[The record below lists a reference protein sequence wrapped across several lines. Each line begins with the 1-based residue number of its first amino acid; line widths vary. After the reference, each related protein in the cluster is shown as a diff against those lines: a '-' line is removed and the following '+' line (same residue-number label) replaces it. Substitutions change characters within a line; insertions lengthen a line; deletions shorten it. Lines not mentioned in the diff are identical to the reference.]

1 MATYLKLTVKQ
12 YANLVSA
19 ATGENA
25 KALAGIVFEYTGG
38 TGKTTAVQLMGDAF
52 TPEDATATSVY
63 RVYRNAIALFWVC
76 RRWEMKV
83 RENGVSSFAV
93 KLRDKPTAIKVYNV
107 KGELMFQWN
116 SIDSI
121 VERAG
126 LVPNRADLEAI
137 KLPES
142 LTSTQVVD
150 DNNSLTFNAWELLS
164 KPDRQK
170 INRAA
175 SISFNALRARFD
187 FEEKPEEEKTETPEK
202 PKKGA
207 KK

>member
-1 MATYLKLTVKQ
+1 MATYLKHTVKQ
-12 YANLVSA
+12 YENLVNA
-19 ATGENA
+19 AKGENA

-38 TGKTTAVQLMGDAF
+38 TGKTTAVQLMGEAF
-52 TPEDATATSVY
+52 TPVDATAQGVY

-83 RENGVSSFAV
+83 RATGVSTFAV
-93 KLRDKPTAIKVYNV
+93 KLRDKPTAIKVYNAE
-107 KGELMFQWN
+107 GALMFQWN

-150 DNNSLTFNAWELLS
+150 NDNTLTFNAWELLS

-170 INRAA
+170 VNRAA
-175 SISFNALRARFD
+175 SVSFNALRARFD
-187 FEEKPEEEKTETPEK
+187 FTETPETK
-202 PKKGA
+202 EETPEKGKKG